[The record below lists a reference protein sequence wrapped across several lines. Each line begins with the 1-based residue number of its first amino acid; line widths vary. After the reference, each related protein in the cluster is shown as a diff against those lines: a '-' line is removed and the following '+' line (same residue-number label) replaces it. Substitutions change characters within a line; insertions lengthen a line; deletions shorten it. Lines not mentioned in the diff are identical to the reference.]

1 VFREGTPTSP
11 SVGGR
16 GISVVLPAHNEE
28 AVIAAVVTNC
38 VEALARIVDDFEVIV
53 VDDGSVDRTGD
64 IADGA
69 AAADSRVRVVHTVT
83 NRGYGGALRAGFD
96 AARKPLLFFMDSDGQ
111 FDIGDIAQLMPMAQA
126 GNPAVIGYRRR
137 RQDPPLRLLNAWAWN
152 RLVRSL
158 FHFRVRDIDC
168 AFKLYDTS
176 LVRSLDVQASGA
188 MINTEMLA
196 KVFRLGIVPAEVP
209 VRHFPRLHG
218 QPTGANLGVI
228 VKAFGEL
235 RQLHRYLLHWTPLTP
250 SPETETSEDEATLVG
265 VPAIQPQSTLS
276 AV

>member
-1 VFREGTPTSP
+1 MFREGAPTSP
-11 SVGGR
+11 SLGGR

-28 AVIAAVVTNC
+28 AVIADVVDTC
-38 VEALARIVDDFEVIV
+38 LGALSGIVDEFEVIV
-53 VDDGSVDRTGD
+53 VDDGSVDRTGE

-69 AAADSRVRVVHTVT
+69 AAADSRVRVVHTIT

-111 FDIGDIAQLMPMAQA
+111 FDIADIARLVPIARE
-126 GNPAVIGYRRR
+126 GSPAVIGYRER

-158 FHFRVRDIDC
+158 FRFRVRDIDC

-209 VRHFPRLHG
+209 VRHFPRIHG

-235 RQLHRYLLHWTPLTP
+235 RRLHRYLLTWTPLTP
-250 SPETETSEDEATLVG
+250 SLDAELTEVEATLVG
-265 VPAIQPQSTLS
+265 VAVIQPQSTLS

>member
-1 VFREGTPTSP
+1 MFREGMPTSP
-11 SVGGR
+11 SLGGR
-16 GISVVLPAHNEE
+16 GVSVVLPAHNEE
-28 AVIAAVVTNC
+28 AVIAGVVANC
-38 VEALARIVDDFEVIV
+38 VEVLATIVEDFEVIV

-64 IADGA
+64 IADA
-69 AAADSRVRVVHTVT
+69 AGAADSRVRVVHTVT

-111 FDIGDIAQLMPMAQA
+111 FDIGDIAQLMPLAHA
-126 GNPAVIGYRRR
+126 GKPAVIGYRRH

-152 RLVRSL
+152 RLVQSL

-168 AFKLYDTS
+168 AFKLYDMA

-196 KVFRLGIVPAEVP
+196 KVFRLGIAPAEVP

-228 VKAFGEL
+228 VNAFGEL
-235 RQLHRYLLHWTPLTP
+235 RSLHRYLLHWTPLTP
-250 SPETETSEDEATLVG
+250 SPETATPEEDVLLVG
-265 VPAIQPQSTLS
+265 VPVIQPQSTLS

>member
-1 VFREGTPTSP
+1 VFRKAAPTSP
-11 SVGGR
+11 SLGGR

-28 AVIAAVVTNC
+28 AVIAGVVANC

-53 VDDGSVDRTGD
+53 VDDGSADRTGE

-69 AAADSRVRVVHTVT
+69 AAADPRVRVVHTVT

-96 AARKPLLFFMDSDGQ
+96 AAGKPLVFFMDSDGQ
-111 FDIGDIAQLMPMAQA
+111 FDIGDIARLVPMAAA
-126 GNPAVIGYRRR
+126 GNPAVIGYRER
-137 RQDPPLRLLNAWAWN
+137 RQDPPLRLVNAWAWN
-152 RLVRSL
+152 RLVRWL

-196 KVFRLGIVPAEVP
+196 KVFRLGIVPVEVP

-235 RQLHRYLLHWTPLTP
+235 RSLRRYLLQWTPLTSSLEP
-250 SPETETSEDEATLVG
+250 HTAEEELTLVG
-265 VPAIQPQSTLS
+265 VPVIQPQSTLS